1 MPSRGGAPAPPVSSG
16 YTGFHA
22 LANEANDALGWDLG
36 AEGSLPGPW
45 GNRMGDLIED
55 HNKRLAVLI
64 DPQTALSA
72 VKADNGKCQ
81 AFDTRA
87 IWEGVAQCGYI
98 LTKELGDPGFWCPG
112 SPSRPSEADE

>member
-1 MPSRGGAPAPPVSSG
+1 M
-16 YTGFHA
+16 
-22 LANEANDALGWDLG
+22 ANEANDALGWDLG
-36 AEGSLPGPW
+36 AEGSVPGPW

-98 LTKELGDPGFWCPG
+98 LTKDKTISPEQYQQLLGQARDLGVTGNITPTKQF
-112 SPSRPSEADE
+112 A

>member
-1 MPSRGGAPAPPVSSG
+1 M
-16 YTGFHA
+16 
-22 LANEANDALGWDLG
+22 ANEANDALGWDLG
-36 AEGSLPGPW
+36 AEGSVPGPW

-81 AFDTRA
+81 AFDNP
-87 IWEGVAQCGYI
+87 GD
-98 LTKELGDPGFWCPG
+98 LGGRRTVRLHPDQGAG
-112 SPSRPSEADE
+112 